1 MPVAAPEPKIVLP
14 GTDKMIALKVQ
25 RRKYCGA
32 AQEEVWVYD
41 VLMSEG
47 IHDPSIIELYEV
59 FAHEGHVC
67 MVFELHGKELDGLV
81 PKTGMP
87 SDEVKNITRQ
97 LLRAVRTLHSADFA
111 HSDIKPENV
120 LYDEET
126 GIAKLIDMSTAD
138 RSFGRGARVAT
149 REFTPPEV
157 ILGTELG
164 PPMDIWSLACSIFY
178 LLSGT
183 LVFHPHKV
191 AREKYVQFAPGWSD
205 VNNEFDEIEDGDDS
219 AFYPD
224 AQLEAGDVLAGKY
237 QLVSVLG
244 KGGFG
249 TVWACVPLHED
260 PLRDQEWKTLENSE
274 KIVPGAPVE
283 VMEAEEDEEDEI
295 VDMYDLVL
303 YFETLVQMEER
314 IGSFDGFGKGGAYF
328 DRYFKADG
336 SYKFPAEPKPVSIES
351 MLIER
356 TGMEPAEARGWQ
368 AFLLKML
375 RFRPED
381 RPSADACLADPWLG

>member
-1 MPVAAPEPKIVLP
+1 
-14 GTDKMIALKVQ
+14 MIALKVQ

-47 IHDPSIIELYEV
+47 IHDPAIIELYEV

-67 MVFELHGKELDGLV
+67 MAFELHGKELDGLV

-87 SDEVKNITRQ
+87 SGEVKNITRQ
-97 LLRAVRTLHSADFA
+97 LLQAVKTLHSADFA

-120 LYDEET
+120 LYDAET

-138 RSFGRGARVAT
+138 RSFGLGARVAT

-157 ILGTELG
+157 ILGTEIG

-183 LVFHPHKV
+183 PVFHPHKV
-191 AREKYVQFAPGWSD
+191 AREKYVQFAEGWKD
-205 VNNEFDEIEDGDDS
+205 ENNEFDEMEDSDDS

-224 AQLEAGDVLAGKY
+224 APLEAGDVLAGKY

-249 TVWACVPLHED
+249 TVWSCLPIHAE
-260 PLRDQEWKTLENSE
+260 PLRDQEWKALEDTE
-274 KIVPGAPVE
+274 RIVPGAPL
-283 VMEAEEDEEDEI
+283 EAVNADDNEQDDDEEVDDDDV

-303 YFETLVQMEER
+303 NFEMLVQMEER
-314 IGSFDGFGKGGAYF
+314 IGSFNGFGTGGVYY

-336 SYKFPAEPKPVSIES
+336 SYKFPAEPKSVSIES
-351 MLIER
+351 ILIER
-356 TGMEPAEARGWQ
+356 AGMKAVEARGWQ
-368 AFLLKML
+368 DFLLRLL
-375 RFRPED
+375 RYRPEE
-381 RPSADACLADPWLG
+381 RPSAEECLADAWLA